1 MSEYIVWI
9 VIIIAILLNITY
21 NALVIDEARKS
32 NSHNGRSRLVFACI
46 STAVITILLIVAIFS
61 FNYNSSVEKEYF
73 ENFLELDNQI
83 KNL

>member
-1 MSEYIVWI
+1 MQKDEYVGYCFG
-9 VIIIAILLNITY
+9 L
-21 NALVIDEARKS
+21 
-32 NSHNGRSRLVFACI
+32 
-46 STAVITILLIVAIFS
+46 VITILLIVTIFS

>member
-1 MSEYIVWI
+1 MREKEYVGYCFGM
-9 VIIIAILLNITY
+9 VIII
-21 NALVIDEARKS
+21 
-32 NSHNGRSRLVFACI
+32 
-46 STAVITILLIVAIFS
+46 LLIAAIFS